1 MAKNSVARS
10 SWKTINQTARAFQQN
25 RMGDYRVAL
34 SANAAGVANQAN
46 QLGRAEAFLQGNI
59 RASNRALRGLGTAA
73 RLNQRA
79 QRAEQGRLSSQY
91 GSGLSGIAA
100 TELGPANAQARAT
113 SLTMAAA
120 GAVGKAG
127 KQTANM
133 MTVMAAQEVA
143 AQGMAAKYQLAQA
156 LQQRTI
162 VDNQTLAQLQGQV
175 MQFEQAKALAK
186 YNYDLSQKAIKA
198 QEKAQGPGLQVA
210 VDALGT
216 DAQNFMAYYREH
228 QDDADM
234 QTPASAAQAWVA
246 ANITD
251 PNEAAAATVMVQK
264 LIANV
269 SGDRAITDEEISNIL
284 HASVAQTIGQ
294 TYPHFDAS
302 YSTVDSYLTAKEI
315 NDAMNLINGP
325 TTYGG
330 ASGAV
335 AAPYGAGGTSGGPSI
350 GRGPALVPHA

>member
-1 MAKNSVARS
+1 MAKGNNAGAS
-10 SWKTINQTARAFQQN
+10 SWRTINQTARAFQRN
-25 RMGDYRVAL
+25 RMGDYGVAL
-34 SANAAGVANQAN
+34 SANAAGVANQAA
-46 QLGRAEAFLQGNI
+46 QMGRAEAFLQGGI

-91 GSGLSGIAA
+91 GAGLSGIAA
-100 TELGPANAQARAT
+100 TRLGPANAQAAAT
-113 SLTMAAA
+113 SLNMAAA

-127 KQTANM
+127 KQTADM
-133 MTVMAAQEVA
+133 MTLMGAQEVA
-143 AQGMAAKYQLAQA
+143 AQGSAAKYQLAQA

-216 DAQNFMAYYREH
+216 DAQNFLAYYRDH
-228 QDDADM
+228 QDDPEM
-234 QTPASAAQAWVA
+234 STPAAAAKAWVA

-264 LIANV
+264 LLANV
-269 SGDRAITDEEISNIL
+269 AGDRAISDAEIQSIL
-284 HASVAQTIGQ
+284 HASVAQTLGQ
-294 TYPHFDAS
+294 AYPHFNVD
-302 YSTVDSYLTAKEI
+302 YGTVDGYLTAKEI
-315 NDAMNLINGP
+315 NDAMNSV
-325 TTYGG
+325 
-330 ASGAV
+330 SGYTPADV
-335 AAPYGAGGTSGGPSI
+335 AGAGGSQTSAYGPT
-350 GRGPALVPHA
+350 GRMAVPTPLP